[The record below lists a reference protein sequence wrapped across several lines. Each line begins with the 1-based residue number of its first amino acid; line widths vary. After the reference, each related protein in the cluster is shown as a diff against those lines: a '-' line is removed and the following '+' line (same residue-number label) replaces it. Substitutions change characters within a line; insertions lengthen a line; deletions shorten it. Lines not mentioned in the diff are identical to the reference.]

1 MKTFAA
7 VLAVL
12 VPAVAFAAG
21 GGEAH
26 HDPAHTTPAQWW
38 TMAFMAINLGLFV
51 ALMVRF
57 TRVPLRDYLIERRKE
72 LVEAMAEAARA
83 KEEADRTRR
92 EYEEKLAGIADVKRE
107 LAEEIGRIAEADRE
121 RMLAEARDAADR
133 MKQDSERTARSDFE
147 RARRELRAEAARLAT
162 ELASAQIGRRL
173 DEGERHRLLGEFL
186 KQVEA
191 AGATERTQ

>member
-1 MKTFAA
+1 MKTLAA
-7 VLAVL
+7 VLSVL
-12 VPAVAFAAG
+12 APAVALAAG
-21 GGEAH
+21 GGDAH
-26 HDPAHTTPAQWW
+26 HDPAHTTSAQWW
-38 TMAFMAINLGLFV
+38 TMAFMCINLGLFV

-57 TRVPLRDYLIERRKE
+57 TRAPLRDYLIDRRKE

-92 EYEEKLAGIADVKRE
+92 EYEEKLAALADIKRE

-121 RMLAEARDAADR
+121 RTLTEARDAAGR
-133 MKQDSERTARSDFE
+133 MKQESERTARSDFE

-162 ELASAQIGRRL
+162 ELASTQIGRRL

-191 AGATERTQ
+191 ADATERSQ